1 MLDLRDVMKK
11 DRFAVVG
18 NTLAP
23 EKYAYKIKEE
33 LLAAG
38 YTVHGVGYELETLD
52 QVPGEL
58 EVVDLCI
65 RPERGLA
72 LLHACRK
79 PIGCVVIQ
87 PGAGSDEIREL
98 LTRRGIPFLDGCLLV
113 GLRLYPRKASPTDK
127 KSRMRTGLHLG
138 PGFPQEKEKAPVW
151 VLFLWRRWRDSNPRA
166 DFSTY
171 ALSRGA
177 SSPT

>member
-113 GLRLYPRKASPTDK
+113 GLRLYPRKA
-127 KSRMRTGLHLG
+127 
-138 PGFPQEKEKAPVW
+138 
-151 VLFLWRRWRDSNPRA
+151 
-166 DFSTY
+166 
-171 ALSRGA
+171 
-177 SSPT
+177 

>member
-98 LTRRGIPFLDGCLLV
+98 LTRQGIPFLDGCLLV
-113 GLRLYPRKASPTDK
+113 GLRLYPRVFGSWFSAGKR
-127 KSRMRTGLHLG
+127 KSTRTGAFSLAEMEGLE
-138 PGFPQEKEKAPVW
+138 PSRR
-151 VLFLWRRWRDSNPRA
+151 FLDLRP
-166 DFSTY
+166 
-171 ALSRGA
+171 
-177 SSPT
+177 